1 MIGADPS
8 RLSLGWRGAVLVW
21 AGVNLALALP
31 LHIWLPGYSREIRRG
46 RRQSRDDERAAD
58 TAEAPRI
65 SLLSIV
71 LTALLFVL
79 AGFAPSSMAAHLPGV
94 LVSSGAS
101 EEAALLAATLLGP
114 GQVLARLLQVLFPRY
129 FGPVRVAILALLLHP
144 LAVGVLFLAGPSSV
158 FAFAFIHGMGS
169 GFLTV
174 AAGILP
180 LYLYGAKNYGERQGY
195 IMASADIIMAFTP
208 AIFSVALI
216 SFGPYSLVVTASA
229 AILALL
235 ILWWLVKGH
244 NSQKGVPG
252 DLT

>member
-1 MIGADPS
+1 
-8 RLSLGWRGAVLVW
+8 VKETYKHV
-21 AGVNLALALP
+21 
-31 LHIWLPGYSREIRRG
+31 PGYSKEIRRG
-46 RRQSRDDERAAD
+46 RRQTRDYERAAD
-58 TAEAPRI
+58 TSTAPRI

-101 EEAALLAATLLGP
+101 EQAALAAATLLGP

-129 FGPVRVAILALLLHP
+129 FGPVRVAIFALLLHP
-144 LAVGVLFLAGPSSV
+144 LAVGILFLAGPSSV
-158 FAFAFIHGMGS
+158 FAFAFVHGMGS

-208 AIFSVALI
+208 AIFSVALT
-216 SFGPYSLVVTASA
+216 SLGQTSLGITASTGLA
-229 AILALL
+229 ALI
-235 ILWWLVKGH
+235 ILWWLLGH
-244 NSQKGVPG
+244 RRTAHS
-252 DLT
+252 DSSD